1 MNYKAIFFAAIVT
14 GVLCAG
20 TVSAR
25 QLQKTPGVVG
35 VCSGRCSLT
44 VPCASG
50 CFCFVVKQRPIT
62 GVCVSEPV
70 VKM

>member
-35 VCSGRCSLT
+35 VCKGRCNST
-44 VPCASG
+44 MPCKGACSCVFING
-50 CFCFVVKQRPIT
+50 T
-62 GVCVSEPV
+62 TLGSCVSDPP
-70 VKM
+70 